1 LVIGSAARGRRFAP
15 APSPGRPAL
24 ARASRLK
31 PGAITI
37 TLCLF
42 GAAICAAF
50 LLSSGVGALA
60 AVPTALQPVQPSGS
74 AKVQVGDLT
83 SQASSVQAEID
94 QLDDELEGYTES
106 FNGLQVRLTDV
117 NTKMSD
123 LRRQL
128 SDAQKEHTYRVHKFE
143 NRIVAMYKSG
153 GDEGLFSVLLD
164 SNGLADLINRV
175 RVIASLA
182 DQDRRLVDKLNV
194 SAQELDSLLQQI
206 DDTKAQELAIRD
218 DLGGQQ
224 ERIQAA
230 LAIRE
235 TTLAAID
242 SDISAILATE
252 RERQLSVIGP
262 VPKTGQVIVDQ
273 LLETAMFY
281 QGIPYVW
288 AGDRPATGLD
298 CSGFT
303 AYVYRQHG
311 VSLPHYS
318 GFQARMGYEIMP
330 ENIQAGDL
338 LAFGWPVHHV
348 GIYLG
353 NGLFIHAPRT
363 GDVVKISELST
374 RHDLAYIRRF
384 DIQLRVGAPAV
395 W

>member
-1 LVIGSAARGRRFAP
+1 
-15 APSPGRPAL
+15 
-24 ARASRLK
+24 
-31 PGAITI
+31 
-37 TLCLF
+37 
-42 GAAICAAF
+42 
-50 LLSSGVGALA
+50 
-60 AVPTALQPVQPSGS
+60 
-74 AKVQVGDLT
+74 VGDLT